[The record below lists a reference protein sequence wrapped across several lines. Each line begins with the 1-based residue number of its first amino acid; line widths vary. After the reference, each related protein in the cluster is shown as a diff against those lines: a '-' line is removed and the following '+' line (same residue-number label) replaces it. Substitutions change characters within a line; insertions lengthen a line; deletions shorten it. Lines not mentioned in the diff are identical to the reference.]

1 MLPKDPSDDLTTTIP
16 PRAPRIEIIRVAGRK
31 LRVAVWK
38 AAPPQAAK
46 VGRAKAERPL
56 LFFNGIGANIEL
68 MSPLADWLPDRDIIT
83 FDFPGVGGSPEPVF
97 PYRPWTMA
105 LRVTRLLDKLGYHGK
120 VDVMGVSWG
129 GGMAQQFAFQH
140 PRRVGKLILAATA
153 AGVLMVPGD
162 PKVLSKMADPRRY
175 VDPDYMR
182 KNFGALYSENL
193 GSEDHISRLS
203 PPSQRGYLYQ
213 LAAML
218 GWTSAFFLPFVRKKT
233 LVLMG
238 QDDKI
243 VPMING
249 KIMATL
255 LPHARLETVP
265 GGHLFLVSRPK
276 ETLPLIKDFLA
287 ENDAVEALSRAA

>member
-1 MLPKDPSDDLTTTIP
+1 VPQTSPADPAPETTG
-16 PRAPRIEIIRVAGRK
+16 RAPRIEIIRVAGRK
-31 LRVAVWK
+31 LRVAVWT
-38 AAPPQAAK
+38 AAPQ
-46 VGRAKAERPL
+46 GRHKPARPL

-68 MSPLADWLPDRDIIT
+68 MAPLADWLPDRDLIT
-83 FDFPGVGGSPEPVF
+83 FDFPGVGGSPEPVL

-105 LRVTRLLDKLGYHGK
+105 LRVARMLDKLGYDGK

-153 AGVLMVPGD
+153 AGMLMVPGD

-175 VDPDYMR
+175 VDPDYMK
-182 KNFGALYSENL
+182 KNFSALYSETL
-193 GSEDHISRLS
+193 GSEGHVSRLKA
-203 PPSQRGYLYQ
+203 PTQRGYLYQ
-213 LAAML
+213 LGAML

-238 QDDKI
+238 ESDRI
-243 VPMING
+243 VPVING
-249 KIMATL
+249 KILATL

-276 ETLPLIKDFLA
+276 ETIPLIKAFLA
-287 ENDAVEALSRAA
+287 EPDVDSIGVKAAA